1 MTFRPDEYQLVIR
14 EYPMFSLWAV
24 SRDVLFLHPLEEDED
39 ESYDLMTKVYILMKR
54 LGQSYMQIL
63 TMDPDDRDEL
73 FRMEM
78 KLIKEEAKQKENG
91 TSYTG
96 Q

>member
-1 MTFRPDEYQLVIR
+1 MTFRPDEYQLVTR

-24 SRDVLFLHPLEEDED
+24 PQDVLFLHPLEDDED